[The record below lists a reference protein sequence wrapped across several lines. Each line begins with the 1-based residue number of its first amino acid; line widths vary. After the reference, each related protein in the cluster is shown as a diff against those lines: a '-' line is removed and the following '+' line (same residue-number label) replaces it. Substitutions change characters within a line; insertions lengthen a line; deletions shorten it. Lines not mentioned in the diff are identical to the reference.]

1 MRVIATDQNA
11 KLKLELAGL
20 DIDICEK
27 HYEITRLQNELDAL
41 EHRHH
46 ELLTQLRGGAV

>member
-1 MRVIATDQNA
+1 MNSTDQNA
-11 KLKLELAGL
+11 KLKRELAYL

-27 HYEITRLQNELDAL
+27 HHEITRLQSELDAL

-46 ELLTQLRGGAV
+46 ELLTQLRGGAT